1 MPKMRLGWY
10 AGVSNC
16 FGWRARGKLYGAMA
30 DHHGPMLT
38 FDAKA
43 STALAGSVVLSAF
56 YQRAN
61 FYSAMVYL
69 AQSNFCLLVRGSLT
83 FGIDAPLLS

>member
-16 FGWRARGKLYGAMA
+16 FGWRAWGKLYGAMA

-38 FDAKA
+38 FPCKG
-43 STALAGSVVLSAF
+43 LNGPRGQRCPLS
-56 YQRAN
+56 
-61 FYSAMVYL
+61 
-69 AQSNFCLLVRGSLT
+69 
-83 FGIDAPLLS
+83 LLSEGQLLFGNGISCPEQLLSTGTWFPQLRD